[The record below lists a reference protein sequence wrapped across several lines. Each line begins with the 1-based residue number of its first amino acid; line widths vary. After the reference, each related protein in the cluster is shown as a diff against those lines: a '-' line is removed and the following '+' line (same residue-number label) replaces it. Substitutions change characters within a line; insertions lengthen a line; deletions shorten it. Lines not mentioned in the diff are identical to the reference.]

1 MSCNVTPLKK
11 YAEISY
17 RVKCVSVENERV
29 FGDVYVTQQTRN
41 LLYCAD
47 GYQFP
52 SLYARRK
59 CNLIQRDWQGPDF
72 MELNKKKPIR
82 RASIAPAK
90 PPRKCLKRSK
100 SVGDTRHMAQHD
112 CKNNG
117 TANTET
123 EVRNPKTYP
132 SPLPDAPSGKER
144 SVSSLVD
151 QLLLDIYGLPDGDR
165 GRSESDSTASSLK
178 ARPQHRQLQK
188 ARLLWKSTSEL
199 QILIRNLRDHINHTG
214 SLLIR
219 QLRRKD
225 YLSIKREKQCDIIT
239 AYLQAYSR
247 KHIEDTKMRFS
258 LTPQPGESGFI
269 QWLDAMKMVARLQ
282 GGIPPEF
289 RKKLWLTLAER
300 HLEQRGVDWKQAEK
314 VCFNEWSNPD
324 DEELGIQIVKDLHR
338 TGCSLF
344 CGAAGRDNQAVLRRV
359 LLGFA
364 RWNKSVGY
372 CQGLNVLAALV
383 LQVMDRAESAAV
395 KVMIYLIEGVLPEGY
410 FADNLRGL
418 SVDMA
423 VFRDLLRTRLPKLSK
438 HLEALQNDA
447 KDKATGSSYEPP
459 LTNVFTMQWFL
470 TLFCHCLPQEAVLR
484 VWDLIF
490 LEGDEIL
497 LRTALTIWEGLSDRI
512 MTVTSADE
520 FYSIMG
526 VLTREML
533 EFTDTNN
540 LIKNIVSM
548 GPLQGVTGLREKH
561 RYNITPWARKLSDDD
576 DSDTEEDERLAVA
589 AAMFSMAQRL
599 KKDMLVDRIP
609 QTIGALQAMAPS
621 SDRERLAL
629 DISTLKQQYAKLRER
644 QRQAHIILSA
654 ACARQTMVPPPT
666 SQAMNHL
673 LVGKNALVS
682 AKNRPLSL
690 PSGTAQAKTRP
701 TPLSQN
707 RRDRQG
713 ITLHW
718 KDTMKAKQKAANASG
733 PAEAAALQPLEAE
746 LASPKR
752 SNGDSDSDSTSTE
765 LCDEPDRLSDVDS
778 EDLTSASESYVMATD
793 EEKISRGGGS
803 PMPEKSLG
811 RSSSDDKSEPAS
823 VDNSKQDLGLIEE
836 NLGDMSIAKITDQI
850 RRLSAEDDN
859 NSMVPQ
865 SFSARSKNSPDDS
878 LMTVQSSMEKNRSA
892 ADLSTDFTLDT
903 SVRKSL
909 ALDEYDYLGLRSST
923 INVKDEE
930 VLVHESHKS
939 KGPAKETEDFAGSL
953 KDLKDPGQEATSTSV
968 QHQGSS
974 ALAEYPTSLGTKYDQ
989 LFDQPSP
996 VDTSYE
1002 KITTEKADSMLDTK
1016 QNDVADKT
1024 VSSDAKY
1031 GTVTATTASSD
1042 TRYDKIADKTSLLD
1056 RKYGEMTEKSILLD
1070 RKYDDIADKATSLDT
1085 KYNKTGDSTTL
1096 QAKLDQITDKAVSL
1110 DAKYDKLL
1118 EKSSLIKTEMDVV
1131 TEKTFDVLLDRKF
1144 ENDSKCDEII
1154 IKTAPPDTKYEKL
1167 AGPISLNAKSDTI
1180 SNRASPLDTKFDK
1193 VAGIAML
1200 LDTKKDERED
1210 TKYDKISSKST
1221 SLDSRYDKI
1230 IDGAVPSDTKYNK
1243 SSSLDAKYDGISSF
1257 DTKYDKTT
1265 EKVSLDTKYDII
1277 TEKVSL
1283 ETKYDKITEKASLD
1297 TRYDKTAKEVS
1308 LDTKYDQILEKT
1320 SPLDLKFDKIPGK
1333 PVLDLGCEN
1342 GERYKSTFDF
1352 SSRISLDSNTYKPAK
1367 TSPIVEQPSSV
1378 GIERNLYCK
1387 TYIGHLPISPVTV
1400 DQKLSQL
1407 TSVHGVNIITPLVT
1421 DSANTQV
1428 LEKPYFMDR
1437 IQSVQTKTYSDLKKS
1452 PQTPESNKSFSS
1464 GETMGPDTKPSSMT
1478 ISPRTPV
1485 RSDSRDYLMDK
1496 SVSSSVSSDSK
1507 TLVFRSGDSDVTRD
1521 SDKTDMKRASFE
1533 KSSSLTPIS
1542 TDSLRLKSETSPKLI
1557 VSSSSDSCSPGKMKS
1572 SERSF
1577 SSDLQS
1583 PISANSIKYTSN
1595 YNRHGQDNLSG
1606 SPMDLSAATSPF
1618 YPISNPNQKTPPSPY
1633 SVSRQRS
1640 GLDSTETS
1648 PEQKSSSSKESNKY
1662 LGYQSKFDSSLKSD
1676 IKDTG
1681 ATRKEEYR
1689 REYNTKKEVSS
1700 DRRNGDSDVHYY
1712 QSSSSDYYRRDKDLD
1727 DGGDDPLSEKDVVP
1741 SLPLEKLDKHYLNYN
1756 YRHRDKS
1763 KMLERSSSSLESRR
1777 FVDMKS
1783 SVSSDEFNA
1792 SMVKKR
1798 SSDILEDI
1806 KHLEAK
1812 ASEGSSDSGILTKKS
1827 YMWEDLKSL
1836 EARRQDTFSDSASTF
1851 SKRRL
1856 EIPDISVT
1864 GEGRKSYIVHPMISI
1879 DENADSILNTVAR
1892 SQNNGDSDDGRES
1905 KLGVWTKVKP
1915 RKRGDNGRRNSDRAL
1930 KIIQENS
1937 VILQKILACQAKK
1950 RLPDLEEI
1958 SKEISISPINEEISK
1973 IFSPILEKMGLN
1985 EHEINEELARINFKD
2000 FDNMTATSVSEF
2012 DAKINEELSRL
2023 SLIDDNEHIDHFGV
2037 DEVIAHQYSDRREAL
2052 IDRKINEEL
2061 SKLLLN
2067 YEDRS
2072 PASIVNLEKGSSQNI
2087 SEIDGLDLSS
2097 ISTNV
2102 FSYKSSND
2110 SIDTRS
2116 DLTTQQE
2123 PTLPVEKFSQYTEKV
2138 LPYNVSKYRDDD
2150 SSPKSDIDIYRE
2162 LEKLDQISSAQVLPH
2177 PILELP
2183 QKELSSIPYVPNTS
2197 PFDDVPPIRYTTKPV
2212 QYDTSPLKSTYDPY
2226 KTFEFTPKLSP
2237 KHATTNPFVA
2247 ASYDQ
2252 PVIDT
2257 TFEYINNKPDL
2268 SVNAYDTHL
2277 KSPMLTKEALEFRVR
2292 YEEEPSR
2299 DIGTDY
2305 MSLPSDLALTLR
2317 KSPYYSNG
2325 NTEPLTPTKYVSEE
2339 RCLDPT
2345 GSSFMEYTG
2354 EPTDLRRKYEP
2365 LSPKE
2370 YSHKSAEYDRHLL
2383 PSIEAT
2389 SELGS
2394 YLPTKHL
2401 DYHALSPSHQ
2411 FIDQHFSAAANHYG
2425 SKLSPGFA
2433 DETKRPVSHPEFP
2446 GKITIGK
2453 YTELPDRGVAS
2464 SYQKSSLSLGNIGH
2478 SSKGVENNYNTL
2490 VSPKA
2495 QFSPFPVRNA
2505 PRKPNELTL
2514 KLGLYPQKSPDMGQ
2528 LKRS

>member
-29 FGDVYVTQQTRN
+29 FGDVYVTRQTRN

-82 RASIAPAK
+82 RASIVQAK

-100 SVGDTRHMAQHD
+100 SVGDTGHMAQHH

-117 TANTET
+117 AAKSET

-132 SPLPDAPSGKER
+132 SPLPDAPSRREER

-188 ARLLWKSTSEL
+188 ARLLWKSKSEL
-199 QILIRNLRDHINHTG
+199 QILIRNLQDHISHTG
-214 SLLIR
+214 GLLIR

-225 YLSIKREKQCDIIT
+225 YLSTKREKQCDIIT

-599 KKDMLVDRIP
+599 KKDRIP

-682 AKNRPLSL
+682 GKNRPLSL

-718 KDTMKAKQKAANASG
+718 KDTKKAKQKAANASG
-733 PAEAAALQPLEAE
+733 AMEAAALQPLEAE

-793 EEKISRGGGS
+793 EEKASRGGGS

-811 RSSSDDKSEPAS
+811 RSSPDEKSEPGA
-823 VDNSKQDLGLIEE
+823 VDAKQDLGPTEE
-836 NLGDMSIAKITDQI
+836 GLGDMSIAKITDQI

-865 SFSARSKNSPDDS
+865 SFSARIKNSPDDS
-878 LMTVQSSMEKNRSA
+878 SPTAIPSSTEKNRSA
-892 ADLSTDFTLDT
+892 ADLSAGFALDT

-909 ALDEYDYLGLRSST
+909 ALDDFEYLGMRSST

-939 KGPAKETEDFAGSL
+939 RGPAKETEDFAGSL
-953 KDLKDPGQEATSTSV
+953 KDLKDPGQEATPASV
-968 QHQGSS
+968 RQQGSS
-974 ALAEYPTSLGTKYDQ
+974 ALAEYPTSLGAKYDH
-989 LFDQPSP
+989 LFDPP
-996 VDTSYE
+996 TPADTSYE
-1002 KITTEKADSMLDTK
+1002 KITTEKTDTKKLDTK

-1024 VSSDAKY
+1024 VTADAKY
-1031 GTVTATTASSD
+1031 GTVTETTASLD

-1070 RKYDDIADKATSLDT
+1070 RKYDDIADKATSVDT
-1085 KYNKTGDSTTL
+1085 KYNRTGETTTL
-1096 QAKLDQITDKAVSL
+1096 QAKLGQIADETVSL
-1110 DAKYDKLL
+1110 DAKYDKIL
-1118 EKSSLIKTEMDVV
+1118 EKSSLSKTETDVA
-1131 TEKTFDVLLDRKF
+1131 TDKTFDDLLDRKF
-1144 ENDSKCDEII
+1144 DNDSKRDE
-1154 IKTAPPDTKYEKL
+1154 IKTAPADTKYEKL
-1167 AGPISLNAKSDTI
+1167 AGPTSLNAKVDTI
-1180 SNRASPLDTKFDK
+1180 SKRASPLDTKFDK
-1193 VAGIAML
+1193 VAGIAVL
-1200 LDTKKDERED
+1200 LDTKRDEIED
-1210 TKYDKISSKST
+1210 TKYDKISSKPT
-1221 SLDSRYDKI
+1221 LLDSKYDQI
-1230 IDGAVPSDTKYNK
+1230 IDGVAPSDTKYNK
-1243 SSSLDAKYDGISSF
+1243 SSSLDAKYNEISCF
-1257 DTKYDKTT
+1257 DTKYDKIT
-1265 EKVSLDTKYDII
+1265 EKVSLDTKYDQII
-1277 TEKVSL
+1277 
-1283 ETKYDKITEKASLD
+1283 
-1297 TRYDKTAKEVS
+1297 
-1308 LDTKYDQILEKT
+1308 EKT

-1342 GERYKSTFDF
+1342 GDRYRSTFDF
-1352 SSRISLDSNTYKPAK
+1352 SSRMSLDTNAYEPAK
-1367 TSPIVEQPSSV
+1367 VSPVVEQPSSV

-1387 TYIGHLPISPVTV
+1387 TYVGHLPISPVTV

-1407 TSVHGVNIITPLVT
+1407 TSVHAANIITALAS
-1421 DSANTQV
+1421 DCANSQV

-1437 IQSVQTKTYSDLKKS
+1437 IERVQTKTYSDLKKS

-1464 GETMGPDTKPSSMT
+1464 GETMGPDTKLSGMA

-1485 RSDSRDYLMDK
+1485 RSDSRDYLLDK

-1521 SDKTDMKRASFE
+1521 SDKTDTKRTSFE
-1533 KSSSLTPIS
+1533 KSNSLTPIS

-1595 YNRHGQDNLSG
+1595 YNRRGQDNLSG
-1606 SPMDLSAATSPF
+1606 SPMDLSTATSPF

-1640 GLDSTETS
+1640 SLDSTETS

-1662 LGYQSKFDSSLKSD
+1662 LGYQSKFDSTLKSSSPVAMKD
-1676 IKDTG
+1676 LDTG
-1681 ATRKEEYR
+1681 ATRREEYR
-1689 REYNTKKEVSS
+1689 RDYNTKKEASS

-1712 QSSSSDYYRRDKDLD
+1712 QSSSSDYYRKDKDLD

-1792 SMVKKR
+1792 TMVKKR

-1812 ASEGSSDSGILTKKS
+1812 ASEGSSDSGISTKKS

-1892 SQNNGDSDDGRES
+1892 SQNNGDPDDGRES

-2023 SLIDDNEHIDHFGV
+2023 SLIDDNEHIDHFDV
-2037 DEVIAHQYSDRREAL
+2037 DEVIAHQYSDTREAL

-2072 PASIVNLEKGSSQNI
+2072 PASIVNLEKGSSQNV
-2087 SEIDGLDLSS
+2087 SEIDGLDMSS

-2116 DLTTQQE
+2116 DLTTTQE
-2123 PTLPVEKFSQYTEKV
+2123 PTLPVEKFAQYAEKV

-2197 PFDDVPPIRYTTKPV
+2197 PFNDVPPIRYTTKPV
-2212 QYDTSPLKSTYDPY
+2212 QYDTSPLKSAYDPY
-2226 KTFEFTPKLSP
+2226 KTFDFKPKLSP

-2257 TFEYINNKPDL
+2257 AFEYMNNKPDL

-2277 KSPMLTKEALEFRVR
+2277 KSPMLTKESLEFRVR
-2292 YEEEPSR
+2292 YDEEPSR
-2299 DIGTDY
+2299 DIGADY
-2305 MSLPSDLALTLR
+2305 MSLPSDLALTSS

-2325 NTEPLTPTKYVSEE
+2325 NNEPLTPTKYVSKEE

-2345 GSSFMEYTG
+2345 ASSFMEYTG
-2354 EPTDLRRKYEP
+2354 EPTDLRRKYDP

-2383 PSIEAT
+2383 PSIE
-2389 SELGS
+2389 GS

-2401 DYHALSPSHQ
+2401 DYHALSPNHQ
-2411 FIDQHFSAAANHYG
+2411 FIDQHFSAAANHYA

-2453 YTELPDRGVAS
+2453 YTELTDRGMAS

-2478 SSKGVENNYNTL
+2478 SSRGVENNYNTL
-2490 VSPKA
+2490 ISPKT

-2505 PRKPNELTL
+2505 ARKPNELTL

>member
-52 SLYARRK
+52 SLYAGRK
-59 CNLIQRDWQGPDF
+59 CNLIQKRWEGPDF

-82 RASIAPAK
+82 RASVMPVKATK
-90 PPRKCLKRSK
+90 NCLKRSR
-100 SVGDTRHMAQHD
+100 STGDTRSMVQYD

-117 TANTET
+117 DGQEEI
-123 EVRNPKTYP
+123 EVRNLKTYP
-132 SPLPDAPSGKER
+132 TPLPHVLSRKQR
-144 SVSSLVD
+144 SVSLLVD

-178 ARPQHRQLQK
+178 ARPRHQHLQK
-188 ARLLWKSTSEL
+188 ARLLWKSKSEL
-199 QILIRNLRDHINHTG
+199 QILILNLRDHINHTG
-214 SLLIR
+214 GILIR

-225 YLSIKREKQCDIIT
+225 YLTIKQEKQFDIIT
-239 AYLQAYSR
+239 AYLRANNG
-247 KHIEDTKMRFS
+247 KFEDTKMRFS

-410 FADNLRGL
+410 FGDNLRGL

-533 EFTDTNN
+533 EFTDTNS

-690 PSGTAQAKTRP
+690 PSTAQAKTRP
-701 TPLSQN
+701 TPLSHN
-707 RRDRQG
+707 RRDRQQG
-713 ITLHW
+713 VTLHW
-718 KDTMKAKQKAANASG
+718 KDTKKAKQKAASASG
-733 PAEAAALQPLEAE
+733 VAETASLQPQDAE

-752 SNGDSDSDSTSTE
+752 GNGDSDSDSTSTE

-793 EEKISRGGGS
+793 EERTFRGGDS
-803 PMPEKSLG
+803 PMPDKALDEKN
-811 RSSSDDKSEPAS
+811 EPAS
-823 VDNSKQDLGLIEE
+823 EDVKQDSGLVEE

-865 SFSARSKNSPDDS
+865 SFSVLNKHLPGDSTIEPSLEKDLSP
-878 LMTVQSSMEKNRSA
+878 
-892 ADLSTDFTLDT
+892 ADLKTEFSLDT
-903 SVRKSL
+903 GVEKSL
-909 ALDEYDYLGLRSST
+909 ALDEYEYLSFGVNTVS
-923 INVKDEE
+923 VKEEE
-930 VLVHESHKS
+930 VLVHERHRP
-939 KGPAKETEDFAGSL
+939 KGPARDIDDFADSL
-953 KDLKDPGQEATSTSV
+953 NDPVQDITSTVAQRQDPNTFSEF
-968 QHQGSS
+968 SMS
-974 ALAEYPTSLGTKYDQ
+974 LATKYDHVS
-989 LFDQPSP
+989 DEPTP
-996 VDTSYE
+996 ADTGYGKIAE
-1002 KITTEKADSMLDTK
+1002 KTESLDK
-1016 QNDVADKT
+1016 VYNDASDRT
-1024 VSSDAKY
+1024 VSLDEKCD
-1031 GTVTATTASSD
+1031 TLTETATSLD
-1042 TRYDKIADKTSLLD
+1042 TRYDKIIDKTTLVD
-1056 RKYGEMTEKSILLD
+1056 RKCDEMTEKSILLD
-1070 RKYDDIADKATSLDT
+1070 RKYDDIAEKATSLDT
-1085 KYNKTGDSTTL
+1085 KYNRRAGTTSL
-1096 QAKLDQITDKAVSL
+1096 QTMHDQFADRAATLDITYEKMAGISSSL
-1110 DAKYDKLL
+1110 DAKVDVTAGRISPL
-1118 EKSSLIKTEMDVV
+1118 E
-1131 TEKTFDVLLDRKF
+1131 RKF
-1144 ENDSKCDEII
+1144 DNIGDTSMPLDTRVDDLNRATSLDSKYEI
-1154 IKTAPPDTKYEKL
+1154 
-1167 AGPISLNAKSDTI
+1167 PISLNAKLDAI
-1180 SNRASPLDTKFDK
+1180 SPLEMKFDK
-1193 VAGIAML
+1193 IVGSSVSLSI
-1200 LDTKKDERED
+1200 KNDEIVGRNVTSD
-1210 TKYDKISSKST
+1210 TKYDKISGKST
-1221 SLDSRYDKI
+1221 
-1230 IDGAVPSDTKYNK
+1230 
-1243 SSSLDAKYDGISSF
+1243 SLDAKYDEIVDRVTPSDVTYTKTAKSSSLDSKYDGVSDRITSF
-1257 DTKYDKTT
+1257 DTRY
-1265 EKVSLDTKYDII
+1265 EKVS
-1277 TEKVSL
+1277 
-1283 ETKYDKITEKASLD
+1283 SLD
-1297 TRYDKTAKEVS
+1297 S
-1308 LDTKYDQILEKT
+1308 KYDQIVEKT
-1320 SPLDLKFDKIPGK
+1320 SSLNMKFDKIPGK
-1333 PVLDLGCEN
+1333 PVLDLGTEN
-1342 GERYKSTFDF
+1342 GDRYRLSFDF
-1352 SSRISLDSNTYKPAK
+1352 SSRLSLDSKPYDPPK
-1367 TSPIVEQPSSV
+1367 ISPSVAEPPSTIS
-1378 GIERNLYCK
+1378 IDRNLYCK
-1387 TYIGHLPISPVTV
+1387 TYVGHLPISPVTV
-1400 DQKLSQL
+1400 DQKLNQI
-1407 TSVHGVNIITPLVT
+1407 TSVHSTNNIPILTTESTNSQVT
-1421 DSANTQV
+1421 GKA
-1428 LEKPYFMDR
+1428 YFIDR
-1437 IQSVQTKTYSDLKKS
+1437 ISTTQTKTYSDMKKS

-1464 GETMGPDTKPSSMT
+1464 GETMGPDSKPSSMT

-1496 SVSSSVSSDSK
+1496 SVSSSISSDSK
-1507 TLVFRSGDSDVTRD
+1507 TLVFRSVDSDVTRD
-1521 SDKTDMKRASFE
+1521 SDKTDTK
-1533 KSSSLTPIS
+1533 KSRTDYDKSNSLTPIS
-1542 TDSLRLKSETSPKLI
+1542 TDSLRIKSDTSPKLVI
-1557 VSSSSDSCSPGKMKS
+1557 SSSSDSCSPGKLKS

-1595 YNRHGQDNLSG
+1595 YNRRGQDDVSS

-1633 SVSRQRS
+1633 SASRRRS
-1640 GLDSTETS
+1640 SLDSTETS

-1662 LGYQSKFDSSLKSD
+1662 LGYQSKFDSTLKSD
-1676 IKDTG
+1676 VKDTDTG
-1681 ATRKEEYR
+1681 ATRSEDFLRKDYSS
-1689 REYNTKKEVSS
+1689 KKDELSTSLS
-1700 DRRNGDSDVHYY
+1700 DGRNGGTDAHFY
-1712 QSSSSDYYRRDKDLD
+1712 QSSSTDYYRKDKDLD
-1727 DGGDDPLSEKDVVP
+1727 DGSDDPLSEKDVVP
-1741 SLPLEKLDKHYLNYN
+1741 SLPREKLDKHYLNYR
-1756 YRHRDKS
+1756 YRDRS
-1763 KMLERSSSSLESRR
+1763 KLLERSSSSLDSRR

-1783 SVSSDEFNA
+1783 SVSSDEFST

-1812 ASEGSSDSGILTKKS
+1812 ANDGTSDPGIMTKKS
-1827 YMWEDLKSL
+1827 SYIWEDLKSL
-1836 EARRQDTFSDSASTF
+1836 EARRQDTFSDSASSF

-1864 GEGRKSYIVHPMISI
+1864 GEGRKSYIVHPRINI
-1879 DENADSILNTVAR
+1879 DENTDSILNTVAR
-1892 SQNNGDSDDGRES
+1892 SQNNGDADDGRES

-1915 RKRGDNGRRNSDRAL
+1915 RKKNDNGRRNSDRAL

-2023 SLIDDNEHIDHFGV
+2023 SLIDDNEQVDHFDV
-2037 DEVIAHQYSDRREAL
+2037 DEVIAHQYSDTREAL

-2072 PASIVNLEKGSSQNI
+2072 PASLNLEKGSSSQNV

-2110 SIDTRS
+2110 SIDAKS
-2116 DLTTQQE
+2116 ELGSAQE
-2123 PTLPVEKFSQYTEKV
+2123 PSIQVEKFSQYTEKV
-2138 LPYNVSKYRDDD
+2138 LPYSVSKYRDDD

-2162 LEKLDQISSAQVLPH
+2162 LEKLDKISSAQVLPE
-2177 PILELP
+2177 PRSLELP
-2183 QKELSSIPYVPNTS
+2183 SEDLSSIPYVSNTS
-2197 PFDDVPPIRYTTKPV
+2197 PFKDVPPIRYTTKPV
-2212 QYDTSPLKSTYDPY
+2212 QYDTSPLKTLYDPY
-2226 KTFEFTPKLSP
+2226 KSFDFKPKLSP
-2237 KHATTNPFVA
+2237 KHASTNPFVA
-2247 ASYDQ
+2247 ASYDK

-2257 TFEYINNKPDL
+2257 AFEYINNKPEL
-2268 SVNAYDTHL
+2268 SVNTFETHL
-2277 KSPMLTKEALEFRVR
+2277 KSPLLTKESLEFRVR
-2292 YEEEPSR
+2292 YDEEPSR
-2299 DIGTDY
+2299 DISSDY
-2305 MSLPSDLALTLR
+2305 MSLQPDRSLTSS

-2325 NTEPLTPTKYVSEE
+2325 NTEPLTPTKYLAKED
-2339 RCLDPT
+2339 RCLD
-2345 GSSFMEYTG
+2345 SSVSPFMEFSG
-2354 EPTDLRRKYEP
+2354 ESSDLRRKYDP

-2370 YSHKSAEYDRHLL
+2370 YAHGKNTDYERHLSTL
-2383 PSIEAT
+2383 PSIEAP

-2394 YLPTKHL
+2394 YLPTKNL
-2401 DYHALSPSHQ
+2401 DYHPLSPNRQYSNQ
-2411 FIDQHFSAAANHYG
+2411 CFPTATNHYA
-2425 SKLSPGFA
+2425 SKLSPGLA
-2433 DETKRPVSHPEFP
+2433 DESKRPVSHPEFP

-2453 YTELPDRGVAS
+2453 YTELPDRGAAS

-2478 SSKGVENNYNTL
+2478 SSKGVENNFST
-2490 VSPKA
+2490 VTSPKT

-2505 PRKPNELTL
+2505 PRKPKELTL
-2514 KLGLYPQKSPDMGQ
+2514 KLGLYSQKNPDAGQ